1 MLFQACRRLNVAA
14 FGERPGAKLTNFCL
28 TFLSGK
34 HWLNFFVEYI
44 VRVNN
49 FYMPFKI
56 FALMGDHTLKIIFF
70 LFAFCF
76 ELKCRSQTFFL
87 IEPVPV

>member
-1 MLFQACRRLNVAA
+1 MLFQARRRLNVAA
-14 FGERPGAKLTNFCL
+14 FGEHPGAKLTNFCL

-49 FYMPFKI
+49 FYMPFRI
-56 FALMGDHTLKIIFF
+56 FALIGDHTLKNYFF
-70 LFAFCF
+70 CLHFVLSSSLGA
-76 ELKCRSQTFFL
+76 KQFF
-87 IEPVPV
+87 

>member
-1 MLFQACRRLNVAA
+1 MQFQARRRSNVAA

-49 FYMPFKI
+49 FYMPFK
-56 FALMGDHTLKIIFF
+56 
-70 LFAFCF
+70 FCADG
-76 ELKCRSQTFFL
+76 
-87 IEPVPV
+87 

>member
-1 MLFQACRRLNVAA
+1 MLLLLVSTRVQIFTDFR
-14 FGERPGAKLTNFCL
+14 L

-34 HWLNFFVEYI
+34 LWLNFFVEYI

-70 LFAFCF
+70 ACILF
-76 ELKCRSQTFFL
+76 
-87 IEPVPV
+87 